1 MQPIADLRME
11 YTKASL
17 DVSNVSDDPITQ
29 FNKWFQEAIQ
39 AEVPE
44 PNAMIL
50 ATVNA
55 EGRPSARVMLLK
67 GVENNKFVFFTNYQ
81 SDKGKALENNAA
93 CALTFFWPQL
103 ERQVRIEGAV
113 NRIDEKRSET
123 YFQSRPRLSQI
134 GAWASPQST
143 MIPNRE
149 ILEERF
155 RQMEQKFAGLEV
167 LPKPK
172 QWGGF
177 EVEPL
182 KIEFWQGRASR
193 LHDRILFS
201 FVDGVW
207 KINRLSP

>member
-17 DVSNVSDDPITQ
+17 DVSNVSSDPIVQ
-29 FNKWFQEAIQ
+29 FNKWFQEAIR

-50 ATVNA
+50 ATVSND
-55 EGRPSARVMLLK
+55 GRPSARVMLLK

-81 SDKGKALENNAA
+81 SDKGKALDSNGV

-103 ERQVRIEGAV
+103 ERQVRIEGV
-113 NRIDEKRSET
+113 VSRIEEKRSET
-123 YFQSRPRLSQI
+123 YFQSRPRMSQV

-143 MIPNRE
+143 IIPNRE

-155 RQMEQKFAGLEV
+155 RQMEEKFAGLEV

-182 KIEFWQGRASR
+182 KMEFWQGRASR

-201 FVDGVW
+201 NVDGKW
-207 KINRLSP
+207 TINRLSP

>member
-1 MQPIADLRME
+1 MQPIADLRKE

-29 FNKWFQEAIQ
+29 FNKWFQEAVQ

-50 ATVNA
+50 STVNA

-67 GVENNKFVFFTNYQ
+67 GVENSRFVFFTNYQ
-81 SDKGKALENNAA
+81 SDKGKALDDNAA

-103 ERQVRIEGAV
+103 ERQVRVEGAV
-113 NRIDEKRSET
+113 NRIDEKRSEI

-155 RQMEQKFAGLEV
+155 RQMEQKFAGLDV
-167 LPKPK
+167 LPKPN

-193 LHDRILFS
+193 LHDRILFT
-201 FVDGVW
+201 FVDGAW